1 MVLSVM
7 EISLGS
13 VNRRI
18 VGARD
23 AGGVRGDLKFLQ
35 YTGLAFEIILRL
47 QETTMT
53 TRIGMVGIGLMGHGI
68 ARNLVKHGHALTVL
82 EHAGN
87 QPLDELRGMGVC
99 SVSSLVELAKDSK
112 IIILCVTGS
121 PQVEAVLMG
130 EGGLLSAVAKG
141 TIIIDCSTAIP
152 TSTQRVAQAVQVAGA
167 RFVDAPMTRTAKE
180 AHEGRLNLLVG
191 AEAALFD
198 EVKPILQCFAEN
210 ITRCGDTGSG
220 HRMKLLHNS
229 VSLGFIALLAEVAAC
244 AERESIDPQVF
255 VEVLAKGGGASA
267 ALERLKPYLLARD
280 SSGLQFAMSNAA
292 KDLGYY
298 TQMAGDADAA
308 RTIAQAVLQTYRAAA
323 SGAGDA
329 AMVPELV
336 SWLAKQ

>member
-1 MVLSVM
+1 MHPPVTPAAKPDV
-7 EISLGS
+7 
-13 VNRRI
+13 
-18 VGARD
+18 
-23 AGGVRGDLKFLQ
+23 
-35 YTGLAFEIILRL
+35 
-47 QETTMT
+47 
-53 TRIGMVGIGLMGHGI
+53 GMVGIGLMGHGL
-68 ARNLVKHGHALTVL
+68 ARNLAKHGYPLTVL

-87 QPLDELRGMGVC
+87 QPLDELRGAGVN
-99 SVSSLVELAKDSK
+99 SVATLSELAHSAQV
-112 IIILCVTGS
+112 IILCVTGS

-130 EGGLLSAVAKG
+130 EGGLLRAVAPG

-152 TSTQRVAQAVQVAGA
+152 TSTGRVAAAVQAAGA

-191 AEAALFD
+191 ADAALFE

-244 AERESIDPQVF
+244 AEREGIDPQVF

-267 ALERLKPYLLARD
+267 ALERLKPYLLTRD
-280 SSGLQFAMSNAA
+280 SSGLKFAMSNAA

-298 TQMAGDADAA
+298 NQMADDAEAA
-308 RTIAQAVLQTYRAAA
+308 REIAQAVLTTYRAAA
-323 SGAGDA
+323 AGAGDER
-329 AMVPELV
+329 MVPELV
-336 SWLAKQ
+336 SWLAQR